1 MGRWLTWPE
10 GDPFWLPAGRKVTCY
25 KFLAEA
31 GGLPLTPADPFL
43 ASSPP
48 MIFPW
53 LLTIFTVLPRFHFLF
68 FILLCIIFSFM
79 IRNNIG
85 M

>member
-31 GGLPLTPADPFL
+31 GGLPLTPADPGPFLSIFSTNDLSL
-43 ASSPP
+43 ASYYLYCSSQIP
-48 MIFPW
+48 FS
-53 LLTIFTVLPRFHFLF
+53 FFHSFMYNLF
-68 FILLCIIFSFM
+68 FYD
-79 IRNNIG
+79 
-85 M
+85 